1 MDISTMAAFAA
12 VTFIAVVTPGPDV
25 ILAMANGSRFGMKKA
40 VAGMIGVLLSDFFL
54 IAAVAAGLGAILA
67 ASEFWFSVVKYSGA
81 GYLAW
86 LGYKMLRPGRAEKA
100 ETQGAENGDLVRT
113 ESALAICRHSM
124 IVAITN
130 PKAYLFFSALLPQFI
145 NPAAP
150 QLPQF
155 LALTAVFTVVEFAAM
170 FGYAL
175 VGFKTTQ
182 FAASSMRRWMER
194 GCGGALLVSAA
205 SLALVKRVNG

>member
-67 ASEFWFSVVKYSGA
+67 ASEFWFSVVKYVGA

-86 LGYKMLRPGRAEKA
+86 LGYKMLRPARTEKI
-100 ETQGAENGDLVRT
+100 EESAENADLVRS

-155 LALTAVFTVVEFAAM
+155 LALTAVFTVVEFAVM

>member
-1 MDISTMAAFAA
+1 MDINTMAAFAA

-67 ASEFWFSVVKYSGA
+67 ASEFWFSVVKYAGA

-86 LGYKMLRPGRAEKA
+86 LGYKMLRPARTEKI
-100 ETQGAENGDLVRT
+100 EESAENADLVRS

-145 NPAAP
+145 NPAGP

-155 LALTAVFTVVEFAAM
+155 LALTAVFTVVEFAVM

>member
-67 ASEFWFSVVKYSGA
+67 ASEFWFSVVKYVGA

-86 LGYKMLRPGRAEKA
+86 LGYKMLRPARTEKI
-100 ETQGAENGDLVRT
+100 EESAENADLVRS

-145 NPAAP
+145 NPAVP

-155 LALTAVFTVVEFAAM
+155 LALTAVFTVVEFAVM